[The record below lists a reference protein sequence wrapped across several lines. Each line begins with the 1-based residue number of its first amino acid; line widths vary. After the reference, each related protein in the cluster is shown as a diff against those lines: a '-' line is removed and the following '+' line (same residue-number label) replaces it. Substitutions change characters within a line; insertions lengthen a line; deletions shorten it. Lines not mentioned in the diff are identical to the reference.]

1 LPTLVFQ
8 LSIVNRQSILL
19 IPMDGASLLAFR
31 MMAVAVRREIEV
43 YRVHPVVMWVS
54 VFVALLLQTVLP
66 IKIPLARLFDFPLLV
81 TIYFSLLRRSKVFG
95 TLFGTALGLLQD
107 ALSHGW
113 VGMSGM
119 ANAMVGYMAAS
130 ASFRFDFD
138 RLMPRLLLTALCL
151 TVHGLFLAG
160 LRAVLLDPPPTFHP
174 LDLASV
180 LLVNVA
186 LAIIV
191 FQILDRFKTLA

>member
-1 LPTLVFQ
+1 MPA
-8 LSIVNRQSILL
+8 
-19 IPMDGASLLAFR
+19 ASLVAFT
-31 MMAVAVRREIEV
+31 MMTAPVRREIEV

-107 ALSHGW
+107 ELSHGL

-119 ANAMVGYMAAS
+119 ANALVGYLAAS

-138 RLMPRLLLTALCL
+138 RLMPRLLLTTLCVA
-151 TVHGLFLAG
+151 VHGLFLAG
-160 LRAVLLDPPPTFHP
+160 LRTVLLDPPPTFHP
-174 LDLASV
+174 LDFASV
-180 LLVNVA
+180 IMVNVA
-186 LAIIV
+186 LSIIL
-191 FQILDRFKTLA
+191 FQILDRFRTLA

>member
-1 LPTLVFQ
+1 
-8 LSIVNRQSILL
+8 
-19 IPMDGASLLAFR
+19 MDAASLVAFT
-31 MMAVAVRREIEV
+31 MMAVAVRSGIEV
-43 YRVHPVVMWVS
+43 YRVHPVVIWVS

-66 IKIPLARLFDFPLLV
+66 IKIPLAQLFDFPLLV

-95 TLFGTALGLLQD
+95 TVFGTALGLLQD
-107 ALSHGW
+107 ALSYVSHNP

-119 ANAMVGYMAAS
+119 ANAVVGYMAAS

-191 FQILDRFKTLA
+191 FQILDRFRTPA